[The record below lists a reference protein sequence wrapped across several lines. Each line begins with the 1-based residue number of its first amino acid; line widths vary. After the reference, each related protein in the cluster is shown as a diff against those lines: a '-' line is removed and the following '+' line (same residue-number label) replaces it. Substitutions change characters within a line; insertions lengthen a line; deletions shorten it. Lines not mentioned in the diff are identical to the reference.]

1 MEFPKESVLGQSNL
15 MVYYVLEKRLHS
27 KISKFENDTKFLQG
41 MICQNDRNKLCKV
54 KMTDEFWPVHTL
66 KNTHQWENNPSSC
79 CKWIWLLS
87 HNRAQGIV
95 EGAL

>member
-1 MEFPKESVLGQSNL
+1 MEFPKESILDQSNL
-15 MVYYVLEKRLHS
+15 MVYYVLEKRVHS

-54 KMTDEFWPVHTL
+54 KTTDEFWPTYKL
-66 KNTHQWENNPSSC
+66 KNTHQGENTPSSAC
-79 CKWIWLLS
+79 TWIWLLS
-87 HNRAQGIV
+87 HNWAQGIA